1 MNLSFILDV
10 TLGLIFI
17 YLTLSLLASEIQELI
32 ATLFQWR
39 AQHLRRAIEILL
51 AGDLKNSQD
60 LRVIQLVNQIYANPL
75 VKTLNQEAKG
85 FLPVLPRR
93 FTWGIASMY
102 RTLTTLKTSSPG
114 LPEQDTVFGDHKRSG
129 PSYIPAQTF
138 ANSLIDTLQVP
149 TLVQTLSESRF
160 AKFKEQKLAEIQ
172 NILFQMQ
179 EQSADDENMA
189 NFFNKMYQE
198 FAEMHADFE
207 QILWNFQQD
216 KADLVTSINRMG
228 ESLDRYIDSFQSDM
242 ITNEISTKAL
252 RRLQF
257 LKQDAFGDPQKAI
270 SLGSL
275 QPNVNEVVQSVD
287 RNSPVYQE
295 IKESMQ
301 NKDDDRFQAIE
312 SVIDRLPSSMA
323 HNLTILAKNAQIKVE
338 KTEEGVNLL
347 RQEIENSF
355 NSSMDRAS
363 GVYKRNAKGVA
374 ILLGIIIAA
383 GSNADA
389 FHMVNRLSKDSTI
402 RNTIVNN
409 AGEVLRQNTQYAQS
423 FQALRAETDNALT
436 NIALPLGWSDANLKQ
451 QLQEETS
458 TPTTTLTPA
467 TANLQEPINS
477 KPQSFPLLKYLGM
490 FFGWVI
496 SGIAIAMG
504 APFWFDI
511 LNKIVNV
518 RNSGKSPTR

>member
-51 AGDLKNSQD
+51 AGDLQNSQD

-75 VKTLNQEAKG
+75 VKSLNQEAKG

-93 FTWGIASMY
+93 FTWGIASAY
-102 RTLTTLKTSSPG
+102 RSLKALKTPTPG
-114 LPEQDTVFGDHKRSG
+114 LQAQDTVFGDQKRSG

-149 TLVQTLSESRF
+149 TLVQKLSESRF

-216 KADLVTSINRMG
+216 KADLVTSINRMA
-228 ESLDRYIDSFQSDM
+228 ESLDRYIDSFQADM

-257 LKQDAFGDPQKAI
+257 LKEDAFGDPEKAI
-270 SLGSL
+270 SLGGL

-301 NKDDDRFQAIE
+301 DKDDDRFQAIE
-312 SVIDRLPSSMA
+312 DVIDRLPPSMA
-323 HNLTILAKNAQIKVE
+323 QNLTILAKNAQTKVQ
-338 KTEEGVNLL
+338 KTEEGISLL
-347 RQEIENSF
+347 RHEIENSF

-374 ILLGIIIAA
+374 ILLGIIIAT

-409 AGEVLRQNTQYAQS
+409 AGEVLRQNNQYAQS
-423 FQALRAETDNALT
+423 FQALRTETDNALT
-436 NIALPLGWSDANLKQ
+436 NIALPLGWSDANLQQ
-451 QLQEETS
+451 QLQQQQ
-458 TPTTTLTPA
+458 TPTLS
-467 TANLQEPINS
+467 TANLQES
-477 KPQSFPLLKYLGM
+477 TSSQPQSFPLFKYLGM

-504 APFWFDI
+504 APFWFDL

>member
-60 LRVIQLVNQIYANPL
+60 LRVIQLVNKIYANPL
-75 VKTLNQEAKG
+75 VKSLNQEAKG
-85 FLPVLPRR
+85 FLPILPRR
-93 FTWGIASMY
+93 FTWGVASMY
-102 RTLTTLKTSSPG
+102 RTLKTLKKSSSE
-114 LPEQDTVFGDHKRSG
+114 LQEQDAVFGDQRSA

-257 LKQDAFGDPQKAI
+257 LKQDAFGDAQKAI

-301 NKDDDRFQAIE
+301 NKDDNRFQAIE
-312 SVIDRLPSSMA
+312 DVIDRLPPSMA
-323 HNLTILAKNAQIKVE
+323 QSLTILAKNAQTKVD
-338 KTEEGVNLL
+338 KAEEGISLL

-355 NSSMDRAS
+355 SSSMDRAS

-402 RNTIVNN
+402 RNTIINN
-409 AGEVLRQNTQYAQS
+409 AGEVLRQNNQYAQS
-423 FQALRAETDNALT
+423 FQTLRTETDNALT

-451 QLQEETS
+451 QLQQETS
-458 TPTTTLTPA
+458 TPITAPIPT

-477 KPQSFPLLKYLGM
+477 KPKSFPLFKYLGM
-490 FFGWVI
+490 FFGWVV

>member
-1 MNLSFILDV
+1 MNVSFILDV

-51 AGDLKNSQD
+51 AGDLQNSQD

-75 VKTLNQEAKG
+75 VKSLNQEAKG
-85 FLPVLPRR
+85 FLPNLPRR
-93 FTWGIASMY
+93 FTWRVASIY
-102 RTLTTLKTSSPG
+102 RAFQAGSPK
-114 LPEQDTVFGDHKRSG
+114 LQTKDTVFGDQKRSG

-138 ANSLIDTLQVP
+138 ANTLIDTLQVP
-149 TLVQTLSESRF
+149 TLVQKLSESRF
-160 AKFKEQKLAEIQ
+160 TKFKEQKLAEIQ

-179 EQSADDENMA
+179 EQSANDENMA

-242 ITNEISTKAL
+242 IANEISTKAL

-257 LKQDAFGDPQKAI
+257 LKQDAFGDAKRTI
-270 SLGSL
+270 SLNGL

-287 RNSPVYQE
+287 RDSPVYQE

-301 NKDDDRFQAIE
+301 DKDNENFQAIE
-312 SVIDRLPSSMA
+312 NVIDRLPKSMSQS
-323 HNLTILAKNAQIKVE
+323 LTIFAKNAQTRAQ
-338 KTEEGVNLL
+338 KTEEGISLL
-347 RQEIENSF
+347 RQEIEHSF

-363 GVYKRNAKGVA
+363 GVYKRNSKGVA
-374 ILLGIIIAA
+374 ILLGIIIAVI
-383 GSNADA
+383 SNADT
-389 FHMVNRLSKDSTI
+389 FHMVNRLSKDSAIRSTI
-402 RNTIVNN
+402 IGN
-409 AGEVLRQNTQYAQS
+409 AGQVLQKNSQS
-423 FQALRAETDNALT
+423 VVNFEDLKNQTDQVLT
-436 NIALPLGWSDANLKQ
+436 DIALPLGWTNTNYQQQIVSKQ
-451 QLQEETS
+451 E
-458 TPTTTLTPA
+458 
-467 TANLQEPINS
+467 
-477 KPQSFPLLKYLGM
+477 SFPFFKYLSM
-490 FFGWVI
+490 FFGWII

-518 RNSGKSPTR
+518 RNSGKSPKS